1 MSSNNICGAR
11 IGNILGREARFIAS
25 KLYEQFRR
33 RDDCHTVARN
43 TGFSIEQVQLV
54 KYYIFFESHYNT
66 LGHFERFLPS
76 YDMAES
82 WRRLSEKSG
91 KGIKPHD
98 ILLINHEL
106 LEIRTLIDNPGI
118 SQMKAHSLANRIYN
132 YQKAADAY
140 YISIGIKVQ

>member
-43 TGFSIEQVQLV
+43 TGFSIEQVNKV
-54 KYYIFFESHYNT
+54 
-66 LGHFERFLPS
+66 
-76 YDMAES
+76 
-82 WRRLSEKSG
+82 
-91 KGIKPHD
+91 
-98 ILLINHEL
+98 
-106 LEIRTLIDNPGI
+106 
-118 SQMKAHSLANRIYN
+118 YN